1 MSGKGEVHIIEKVLV
16 GSREDE
22 SMVSKKTVAVIFGG
36 QSSEHE
42 VSRTSAVMML
52 QALDKE
58 KYLIHQRRTRKS
70 ILTVCSKH
78 DVIGHTHAIRNKVL
92 Q

>member
-1 MSGKGEVHIIEKVLV
+1 
-16 GSREDE
+16 
-22 SMVSKKTVAVIFGG
+22 MVSKKTVAVIFGG

-58 KYLIHQRRTRKS
+58 KYQVLSVGYEKRAVADLQRACRACENRRMGK
-70 ILTVCSKH
+70 IR
-78 DVIGHTHAIRNKVL
+78 HAREPFS
-92 Q
+92 

>member
-1 MSGKGEVHIIEKVLV
+1 MLFLQVFIVRKG
-16 GSREDE
+16 GSAYNKKSIGRKQGGREYGQQENGCSD
-22 SMVSKKTVAVIFGG
+22 FGG

-58 KYLIHQRRTRKS
+58 KYQ
-70 ILTVCSKH
+70 
-78 DVIGHTHAIRNKVL
+78 VL
-92 Q
+92 SVGITKKGSG